1 MVMTKPINNLTPA
14 EQFKALRAQIPVI
27 EMAECATEELIEPYP
42 TDGLKWIGAS
52 RLALLIFSLFAI
64 VTIGLAAA
72 AFGRLKLAQS
82 RIGNQSPQL
91 IIAAAQHSQAL
102 KDPALKRYF
111 NHNPPLMAMTE
122 PALRNC
128 VQWSIERGPIITVTY
143 VLQDGADPLDTLTT
157 LDKGMASAA
166 YVRLDQKDA
175 SNNQHIVTYGPK

>member
-82 RIGNQSPQL
+82 RIGNQSPHL
-91 IIAAAQHSQAL
+91 IIAAAAF
-102 KDPALKRYF
+102 KRYF

>member
-1 MVMTKPINNLTPA
+1 MVMTTPIHNLAPA

-27 EMAECATEELIEPYP
+27 EMAECTTEELLEPYP
-42 TDGLKWIGAS
+42 TNGLKWIKAS

-64 VTIGLAAA
+64 VTIGLTTA
-72 AFGRLKLAQS
+72 AFGRLKVAQNH
-82 RIGNQSPQL
+82 IGNQSPQL

-102 KDPALKRYF
+102 KDPAFKKYF
-111 NHNPPLMAMTE
+111 NSNPPLLALTG

-128 VQWSIERGPIITVTY
+128 IQWSIERGPIITVTC

-157 LDKGMASAA
+157 LDKGMAAA
-166 YVRLDQKDA
+166 GYVRLDQKDA